1 MKTNSNDPKH
11 LSSMRDS
18 RKIIDKPSHPCV
30 LFPEFQDLHSQLLEP
45 NSQNDQ
51 AKTDHQGAT
60 LK

>member
-1 MKTNSNDPKH
+1 
-11 LSSMRDS
+11 MRDS